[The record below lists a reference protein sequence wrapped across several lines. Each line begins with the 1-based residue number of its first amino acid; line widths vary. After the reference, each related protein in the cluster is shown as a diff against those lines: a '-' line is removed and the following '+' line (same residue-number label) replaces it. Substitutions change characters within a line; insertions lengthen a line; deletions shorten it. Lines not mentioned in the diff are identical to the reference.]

1 MSKTAPEAKEIFV
14 VYKQNVDKFFD
25 DVEKSLPQYL
35 QSITSLQQEYTEAW
49 KNAFNSAISIQ
60 QEYAT
65 KSGLNTNV
73 PAAYIKLIND
83 GTEEII
89 KARSVQN
96 KIALASIDVA
106 RQNIKSFNDN
116 AKAFTDLNQNML
128 QSWISAWTPTRNQ

>member
-1 MSKTAPEAKEIFV
+1 MSKTAPEAKEIFA

-25 DVEKSLPQYL
+25 DVEKTLPQYL
-35 QSITSLQQEYTEAW
+35 QSIINLQQEYTEAW

-128 QSWISAWTPTRNQ
+128 QSWISALTPNRN

>member
-1 MSKTAPEAKEIFV
+1 MSKTVPEAKEIFV

-128 QSWISAWTPTRNQ
+128 QSWISAWTPSRN